1 MSYEESN
8 TAKSANTI
16 NTGSF
21 PGFMNLKWMVL
32 FADMVLTGL
41 AINKPLLKT
50 FTFAHNKSCTSYYDL
65 LGTLLY
71 T

>member
-8 TAKSANTI
+8 
-16 NTGSF
+16 
-21 PGFMNLKWMVL
+21 MNLKWMVL
-32 FADMVLTGL
+32 FADMVLTDL

-50 FTFAHNKSCTSYYDL
+50 FTFAHNKPFTPYNDL